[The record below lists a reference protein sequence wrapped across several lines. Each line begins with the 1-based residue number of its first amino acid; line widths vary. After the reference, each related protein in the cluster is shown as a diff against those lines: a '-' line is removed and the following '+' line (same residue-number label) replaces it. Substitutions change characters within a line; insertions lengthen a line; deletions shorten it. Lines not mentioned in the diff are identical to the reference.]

1 MLGWM
6 LYFHEENPY
15 LTNKEQIL
23 QFEFFFFNYYF
34 LGKKNL
40 NLFKYVV
47 SQQVTVSAEPLRMD
61 SQDQAQSRKSDGT
74 DRWQSHV

>member
-1 MLGWM
+1 M
-6 LYFHEENPY
+6 LYFHEPNPY

-23 QFEFFFFNYYF
+23 QFEFFFKLLF
-34 LGKKNL
+34 LVKKSI

-61 SQDQAQSRKSDGT
+61 SRDQAQSRKSDGT
-74 DRWQSHV
+74 DRWQSHVQHF